1 MHVSALQA
9 AGHVA
14 AGKYW
19 ETGKSRM
26 WGRGEGVTGLEGRA
40 DHVAVD
46 IARAGEE
53 LLRHREAELQRDRHD
68 ADGLRANENENKN
81 DSNITKT

>member
-1 MHVSALQA
+1 M
-9 AGHVA
+9 
-14 AGKYW
+14 
-19 ETGKSRM
+19 
-26 WGRGEGVTGLEGRA
+26 TGLEGRV

-68 ADGLRANENENKN
+68 ADGLRANENESKN
-81 DSNITKT
+81 DNDVPKT